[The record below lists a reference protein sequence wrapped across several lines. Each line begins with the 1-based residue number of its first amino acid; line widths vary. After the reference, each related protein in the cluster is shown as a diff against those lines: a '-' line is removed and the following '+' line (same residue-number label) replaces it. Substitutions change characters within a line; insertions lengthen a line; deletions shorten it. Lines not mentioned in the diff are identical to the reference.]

1 MSAPKW
7 LESIIREFGE
17 ALSLKNFGLNER
29 GAAVLRFETGSS
41 LRFEYAFDSLVLAM
55 AVPSTDEPEQVRRA
69 LLYSQPE
76 RRPGFRLRVTYLAKS
91 ESVMMAARL
100 SEREVTLASINTVF
114 NELWNLAEDF
124 RRRSL

>member
-1 MSAPKW
+1 MNAPKW
-7 LESIIREFGE
+7 LNSIISEFGA
-17 ALSLKNFGLNER
+17 ALNLKNFALNEN

-41 LRFEYAFDSLVLAM
+41 LRFEYAFESLVLAIV
-55 AVPSTDEPEQVRRA
+55 VPVADEPEQIHRA

-76 RRPGFRLRVTYLAKS
+76 RRPSFRLRVSYLAKS
-91 ESVMMAARL
+91 GSLMMAARL

-124 RRRSL
+124 RRRNL